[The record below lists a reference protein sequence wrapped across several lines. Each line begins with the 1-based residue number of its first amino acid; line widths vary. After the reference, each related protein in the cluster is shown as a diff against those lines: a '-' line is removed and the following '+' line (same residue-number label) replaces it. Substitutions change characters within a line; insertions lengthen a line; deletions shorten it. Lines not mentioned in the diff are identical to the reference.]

1 MQSWY
6 HIKKKKLI
14 CTEIGHIFCTS
25 IFNISCNSCFNVCN
39 SLILSW
45 WKVVVQVVFFLL
57 LDFPFLYK
65 KMQRQSSLS
74 CKNWLCE
81 MLLKCC
87 ELLFCD
93 KWCDWSS
100 RVSSDISV
108 SPRGGKSQ
116 TMFLSAQPGTGKP
129 QRVFYLSDHLST
141 CRRSCNDLF
150 WM

>member
-6 HIKKKKLI
+6 HILKKKLI

-39 SLILSW
+39 SLKSCSTSSI
-45 WKVVVQVVFFLL
+45 FPPPR
-57 LDFPFLYK
+57 FPFPL
-65 KMQRQSSLS
+65 QEDATPIIPFIFSLS

-116 TMFLSAQPGTGKP
+116 TMFLSAQAGTGKP

>member
-1 MQSWY
+1 MKS
-6 HIKKKKLI
+6 
-14 CTEIGHIFCTS
+14 CSTSS
-25 IFNISCNSCFNVCN
+25 IFPPPR
-39 SLILSW
+39 
-45 WKVVVQVVFFLL
+45 
-57 LDFPFLYK
+57 FPFPL
-65 KMQRQSSLS
+65 QEDATPIIPFIFSLS

-129 QRVFYLSDHLST
+129 QRVFYYLIISQHAEGVVMIS
-141 CRRSCNDLF
+141 SGCNSLPNKHCLMTSFDSLF
-150 WM
+150 FLKKKLR

>member
-1 MQSWY
+1 MQFINSELM
-6 HIKKKKLI
+6 KS
-14 CTEIGHIFCTS
+14 CSTCS
-25 IFNISCNSCFNVCN
+25 IFPPPR
-39 SLILSW
+39 
-45 WKVVVQVVFFLL
+45 
-57 LDFPFLYK
+57 FPFPL
-65 KMQRQSSLS
+65 QEDATPIIPFIFSLS

-116 TMFLSAQPGTGKP
+116 TMFRLELGS
-129 QRVFYLSDHLST
+129 RRESSIYLIISQHAEGVVMIS
-141 CRRSCNDLF
+141 SGCNSLPNKHCLMTSFDSLF
-150 WM
+150 FLKKKLR

>member
-6 HIKKKKLI
+6 QYIKKKKLI

-65 KMQRQSSLS
+65 KMQRQSSHS
-74 CKNWLCE
+74 SSHYHVKIDCV
-81 MLLKCC
+81 KCC
-87 ELLFCD
+87 
-93 KWCDWSS
+93 
-100 RVSSDISV
+100 
-108 SPRGGKSQ
+108 
-116 TMFLSAQPGTGKP
+116 
-129 QRVFYLSDHLST
+129 
-141 CRRSCNDLF
+141 
-150 WM
+150 